1 MKINIMNTDK
11 KPEEKKKE
19 IPENKIWNDSEVDIL
34 KKWGEIASSYRFLHD
49 RAFRIFQVK
58 NYLFTIPVIILSTIS
73 GTASFT
79 IQSFPVSLQTYV
91 PMAIGGVNLFVGI
104 LQTIAQFLRVSE
116 LAESH
121 RVASIS
127 YGKFARNV
135 TTELSLPPNNRSYNG
150 IDFVQICRTEMDR
163 LVEQSPIIPL
173 NILYQFDQD
182 KRFDEITKPDVLK
195 ISGIKE
201 YAPSHDERMQKILL
215 NAAEEYDNLHK
226 NDKRSK
232 VMALTS
238 EFEKN
243 VKLDPVKEFGLKVLA
258 TEDAEKNVEN
268 RNIELKEVQHN
279 KIVSKILNNKNIDF
293 RKVLESKINPK
304 TEPKIDLDKID
315 LEDPKEL

>member
-1 MKINIMNTDK
+1 
-11 KPEEKKKE
+11 
-19 IPENKIWNDSEVDIL
+19 
-34 KKWGEIASSYRFLHD
+34 
-49 RAFRIFQVK
+49 
-58 NYLFTIPVIILSTIS
+58 
-73 GTASFT
+73 
-79 IQSFPVSLQTYV
+79 
-91 PMAIGGVNLFVGI
+91 MAIGGVNLFVGI

-173 NILYQFDQD
+173 DILYNFDKD

-201 YAPSHDERMQKILL
+201 YTPSQDERMQKILL
-215 NAAEEYDNLHK
+215 NAAEQYDILHK

-258 TEDAEKNVEN
+258 TDGVENNVEN

-293 RKVLESKINPK
+293 KKVLESKIN
-304 TEPKIDLDKID
+304 PKIDLDKID